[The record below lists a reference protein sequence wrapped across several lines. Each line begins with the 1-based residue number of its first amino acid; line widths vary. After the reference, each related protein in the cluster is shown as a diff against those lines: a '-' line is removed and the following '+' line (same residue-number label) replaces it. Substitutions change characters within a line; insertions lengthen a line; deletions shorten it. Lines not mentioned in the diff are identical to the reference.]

1 MRDASVSSNTSSHS
15 DGSLFPEETLS
26 RKCPYASNQVES
38 YDRRVRFVE
47 NSIFFTETHVSS
59 KPNYSSSDSHLAT
72 LETLQRNGAIQ
83 VIYPK
88 QGKCNTVSSA
98 TSVIT
103 TTGK

>member
-1 MRDASVSSNTSSHS
+1 MRGASVSSNTSLHS

-26 RKCPYASNQVES
+26 RKHLYASNQVES
-38 YDRRVRFVE
+38 YDKRVRFVE
-47 NSIFFTETHVSS
+47 NTTISTETHVSS
-59 KPNYSSSDSHLAT
+59 KPNYSSSNSHLAA

-88 QGKCNTVSSA
+88 GGKCNTVSSG

-103 TTGK
+103 TTEK